1 VETADLERNLES
13 TQGARREA
21 EKIVIAIASRYGLQ
35 AHDFSIAWDGGSF
48 QPSRA
53 EHELTITR
61 RDGSRAAA
69 RIGDEVL
76 LRKDAWK
83 YFRDLENAFAQL
95 NRRVL
100 PRDE

>member
-1 VETADLERNLES
+1 METAELERNLES
-13 TQGARREA
+13 TQVARREA

-35 AHDFSIAWDGGSF
+35 AHDFSIAWDGGNF
-48 QPSRA
+48 EPSRP
-53 EHELTITR
+53 EHELAITR
-61 RDGSRAAA
+61 KDGSRAAA
-69 RIGDEVL
+69 RIGDDVL

-100 PRDE
+100 PREE

>member
-48 QPSRA
+48 RPSRA

>member
-69 RIGDEVL
+69 RIGEEVL

>member
-1 VETADLERNLES
+1 METADLERNLES
-13 TQGARREA
+13 TQVARREA

-35 AHDFSIAWDGGSF
+35 AHDFSIAWDGGNF
-48 QPSRA
+48 QPSRP